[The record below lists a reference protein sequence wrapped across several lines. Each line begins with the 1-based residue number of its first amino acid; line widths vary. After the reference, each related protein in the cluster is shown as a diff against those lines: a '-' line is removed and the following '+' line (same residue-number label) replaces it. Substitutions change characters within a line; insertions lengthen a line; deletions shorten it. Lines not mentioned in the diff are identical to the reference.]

1 MILHNLFISC
11 ERARKG
17 EMVHHC
23 NALET
28 VAQVTADR
36 NKTMHLMKKSEKM
49 TDTNINTLV

>member
-1 MILHNLFISC
+1 MILYKLFISC

-28 VAQVTADR
+28 VAQVAADR
-36 NKTMHLMKKSEKM
+36 NKTMHLMKK
-49 TDTNINTLV
+49 I

>member
-1 MILHNLFISC
+1 
-11 ERARKG
+11 
-17 EMVHHC
+17 MVHHC